1 MPQVPSAVQS
11 VLDRMEAQI
20 EKERSPLVNVLIGTP
35 IFLVVALPLGFVAGV
50 VVLLFTGT
58 LDTVGQGNTTPG
70 VITGLLVMLVF
81 WAWAA
86 YGTYSSSKTTAPSGE

>member
-1 MPQVPSAVQS
+1 MPQVPGAVQS

-20 EKERSPLVNVLIGTP
+20 EKERRPLVNVLLGTP
-35 IFLVVALPLGFVAGV
+35 LFLIVALPLGFIAGV

-58 LDTVGQGNTTPG
+58 LETLGQGNTTPG
-70 VITGLLVMLVF
+70 ILVGLLVMLLF

-86 YGTYSSSKTTAPSGE
+86 YGTYRSSKGTAAGGE